1 MLRNN
6 FPHLCCWKAA
16 KSLNIYCRK
25 WNQTLPTF
33 WNRYKKNVSI
43 LIISFIIIISIIFMM
58 IIISSIAQI
67 NSWPLA
73 QNMCGTRIWCGS
85 CIHRNMCD
93 FVLTCLG
100 DLFSPLSNN
109 NHPTKKTKQKTQILN
124 KKFLGNEFCLL
135 FSVLLFC
142 PSHHLMH
149 AAADVF
155 WLACLF
161 FFSHSSLFIE
171 REKKKSLVCIC
182 KHHQKLP
189 SWSLTTLATIVSWQL
204 QHLSVE

>member
-1 MLRNN
+1 
-6 FPHLCCWKAA
+6 
-16 KSLNIYCRK
+16 
-25 WNQTLPTF
+25 
-33 WNRYKKNVSI
+33 
-43 LIISFIIIISIIFMM
+43 
-58 IIISSIAQI
+58 
-67 NSWPLA
+67 
-73 QNMCGTRIWCGS
+73 
-85 CIHRNMCD
+85 MCD

-155 WLACLF
+155 
-161 FFSHSSLFIE
+161 
-171 REKKKSLVCIC
+171 
-182 KHHQKLP
+182 
-189 SWSLTTLATIVSWQL
+189 
-204 QHLSVE
+204 

>member
-1 MLRNN
+1 MDFSGCWCLGISLIFCNIA
-6 FPHLCCWKAA
+6 CCVTIFRTFAA
-16 KSLNIYCRK
+16 EKLQKNLNICCRK

-43 LIISFIIIISIIFMM
+43 LIISFIIIISIIFM
-58 IIISSIAQI
+58 IIIINSIAQI

-73 QNMCGTRIWCGS
+73 QNMCGS

-109 NHPTKKTKQKTQILN
+109 NHPTKKTEQKTQILN
-124 KKFLGNEFCLL
+124 KKFSWQRIL
-135 FSVLLFC
+135 FVISVLFFC

-149 AAADVF
+149 AAAYVF
-155 WLACLF
+155 WLACIF
-161 FFSHSSLFIE
+161 FFFLTPLFPL
-171 REKKKSLVCIC
+171 REKTKKFSL
-182 KHHQKLP
+182 
-189 SWSLTTLATIVSWQL
+189 
-204 QHLSVE
+204 HL